1 MHASTSP
8 PRLSSLGGM
17 IGQFFAGVGALFQ
30 GFGYWKKKPH
40 LMLLGLIPALI
51 VFLLVGAALVTLLF
65 FVDDIVAW
73 ATPWAAS
80 WDEVWRNVLRIAFM
94 TLIVAGGVFLSVT
107 TFTAI
112 TLAVGDPFYERI
124 WLSVERDL
132 GDENPGEGL
141 GFFAA
146 VKGSLWLVG
155 MGILAAIAVAVIGV
169 IPLVGSV
176 TAAIV
181 GVALNGTVL
190 SRELTGR
197 ALDARRLLG
206 DQRASV
212 IRGNRAQLLGFG
224 VATQLCFMVPGGAV
238 FTMPAAV
245 AGSTVLA
252 RRLLD
257 ERGLTGVGGREGSPE
272 LGGPTPA

>member
-1 MHASTSP
+1 
-8 PRLSSLGGM
+8 M
-17 IGQFFAGVGALFQ
+17 IGQFFSGVSALFQ

-65 FVDDIVAW
+65 FVDDLVEW

-94 TLIVAGGVFLSVT
+94 TLVVAGGVFLSIT

-112 TLAVGDPFYERI
+112 TLTVGDPFYERI

-141 GFFAA
+141 GLLAA
-146 VKGSLWLVG
+146 ARGSLWLVG
-155 MGILAAIAVAVIGV
+155 MGILAAIVVAIVGV
-169 IPLVGSV
+169 IPLIGSV
-176 TAAIV
+176 AAAVV
-181 GVALNGTVL
+181 GVTLNGTVL

-206 DQRASV
+206 EQRASI

-252 RRLLD
+252 RRLID
-257 ERGLTGVGGREGSPE
+257 ERGLTSAGSATSAE
-272 LGGPTPA
+272 R